1 MEEFA
6 NNQQGPDR
14 DIVLDANKK
23 LTIQPIHGAVQADT
37 KIDAQ
42 VTASHANSAPI
53 GNIASD
59 QESTG
64 EVPTAPTAPAPAP
77 EAPLH
82 ALPKTAGHVSAIRRK
97 SYRSIIIMGVVIVL
111 LLALLLIR

>member
-6 NNQQGPDR
+6 NNEPGDNH
-14 DIVLDANKK
+14 DGVLDAEKK
-23 LTIQPIHGAVQADT
+23 LTITPIHDQVQVDT
-37 KIDAQ
+37 EINAQ

-64 EVPTAPTAPAPAP
+64 EAPSTPVAPVAAA

-82 ALPKTAGHVSAIRRK
+82 APAKATKHVSALRPK
-97 SYRSIIIMGVVIVL
+97 SYRSIIIMGVIIML